1 MPADSPLG
9 GQKTAPSAGSLSK
22 TSNSHIV
29 ARGWPPY
36 LLSPILY
43 EVDRYGLIVDA
54 FQGQSYEK
62 QQSQGTAS
70 GSTSKGYMRLLREAS
85 FPTLL
90 GDQDPTWP
98 CPRLS
103 SFPGH
108 QPFPHLRSLTLCLS
122 YPLNSPALLST
133 PPWGPRTPGWCCPGV
148 HPSSLGAP
156 GGQRGSVLITS
167 APCRA
172 VNSGERV
179 SLLETCHYCLM
190 KASEDQGKV
199 LR

>member
-1 MPADSPLG
+1 MAWLCVFPCTLYQGMSRGPSMGQGPTHLGSGTERPGCDMGPGTWVLPMAPRAAQPAPCPSPEGMLADSPLR

-29 ARGWPPY
+29 AWGRPPY

-43 EVDRYGLIVDA
+43 EVDRYSLKVDA

-70 GSTSKGYMRLLREAS
+70 GSTSKGYMTLLREAS

-90 GDQDPTWP
+90 GDQGPARP

-108 QPFPHLRSLTLCLS
+108 QPFPHLRSLPLRLS
-122 YPLNSPALLST
+122 
-133 PPWGPRTPGWCCPGV
+133 
-148 HPSSLGAP
+148 HP
-156 GGQRGSVLITS
+156 
-167 APCRA
+167 
-172 VNSGERV
+172 
-179 SLLETCHYCLM
+179 
-190 KASEDQGKV
+190 
-199 LR
+199 